1 MIRFKL
7 ALFIGLLAYVTGY
20 SQSFRDCITDSM
32 FDQFI
37 LENPAVIKERI
48 ELEAFTKDYE
58 NQYYKK
64 AVNVKIIPIVFHII
78 HDYGSENIS
87 KEHVLEGLNIIN
99 EDFRKLKITSKDFK
113 LASLTN
119 TSTNFSK
126 KTSISSLFI
135 IMEGDTI
142 K

>member
-64 AVNVKIIPIVFHII
+64 A
-78 HDYGSENIS
+78 
-87 KEHVLEGLNIIN
+87 
-99 EDFRKLKITSKDFK
+99 
-113 LASLTN
+113 
-119 TSTNFSK
+119 
-126 KTSISSLFI
+126 ISS
-135 IMEGDTI
+135 
-142 K
+142 